1 MTNMFIENMTYVE
14 ATLAAQRRILV
25 EKNKSLIL
33 GINVTSPSA
42 IFGSVKGLYE
52 EFGENRV
59 IETPASENAITG
71 IALGLAT
78 SGHIP
83 IMVHQRL
90 DFAILSFDM
99 LINQLA
105 KWRFMYGDYLSAPV
119 IVRMIVG
126 RGWGQ
131 GPQHSQALHSLF
143 MHIPGF
149 RVFSPSTPQDIY
161 SSIVEASNL
170 NCPSIL
176 IEHRWL
182 YSTSG
187 NVDQTQIELKNPTR
201 THALSE
207 SSLVTVVTIS
217 FSTLEVLRAKTILEH
232 SGVKIDVF
240 EIVRLDQL
248 ELGLILESI
257 HKTGKLL
264 IADIGHKF
272 AGAASSILAE
282 LVIQGAKFQQA
293 PMILGLP
300 NYPTPTSPSL
310 SATYYPSCLD
320 ILKAITNL
328 SGLDLHFIDPD
339 HESMVDIPGDRF
351 IGYY

>member
-1 MTNMFIENMTYVE
+1 
-14 ATLAAQRRILV
+14 
-25 EKNKSLIL
+25 
-33 GINVTSPSA
+33 
-42 IFGSVKGLYE
+42 
-52 EFGENRV
+52 
-59 IETPASENAITG
+59 
-71 IALGLAT
+71 
-78 SGHIP
+78 
-83 IMVHQRL
+83 
-90 DFAILSFDM
+90 
-99 LINQLA
+99 
-105 KWRFMYGDYLSAPV
+105 MYGDHLSAPV

-149 RVFSPSTPQDIY
+149 RVFSPSSPQDIY
-161 SSIVEASNL
+161 SSITEASNL
-170 NCPSIL
+170 DCPSIL

-182 YSTSG
+182 YTTSG

-201 THALSE
+201 AHALSE

-240 EIVRLDQL
+240 EVVRLDQL
-248 ELGLILESI
+248 ELGSILESI

-282 LVIQGAKFQQA
+282 LVIQGAKFQQP

-300 NYPTPTSPSL
+300 NCPTPTSPSL